1 MSALYISKQKI
12 LNNKNE
18 LYGYELHIH
27 NDPNVADYSSE
38 NVKNTAKLVISA
50 LSSMQLNA
58 LLSPKTFAFI
68 TIDDATLTRGII
80 DLLDKDKVVL
90 NLHEDIHLSEAVIN
104 KIVQYKKRGFRFAL
118 EHFDSSAKMI
128 SKFSKI
134 LNFIDIIKMDTIAS
148 ELENLAKIVQKFRGT
163 HIKLLAQNI
172 ETNEDYQLYLEM
184 GFDFFEGYYLD
195 EPQIIEIT
203 GTKEP
208 IQFIVL
214 QLLKIIKED
223 NSGNEK
229 LEFFIKKQPDLSFKL
244 IQFFNSSKKLDVK
257 VESLIQVLALLGRDK
272 LLRWLLVY
280 LYSELSTTPASKTIL
295 ELALKRAESMEAEAD
310 IKNKDKAYLAGMFS
324 LLDAIFE
331 TDMKEL
337 FKQINMD
344 SDISALILERKGI
357 FLSSLIRAE
366 KAEKDYL
373 KKLFLENFD
382 KIYTTDLVYTLEYSG
397 IDIDKNKI

>member
-257 VESLIQVLALLGRDK
+257 VESLI
-272 LLRWLLVY
+272 VY